1 MSRSNGSVELNTVSL
16 AGRPSLVEVDDMRFL
31 ILDAPKEHDLPQYLL
46 ECKKNNVVHLVRV
59 CQPTYNAEHVE
70 SAGIH
75 MHEMEYADGSHPP
88 QEVIDKWL
96 DVVEQTFSAKAVA
109 KADEKPC
116 IAVHCVAGLG
126 RAPVLVAIALIEF
139 AALEPTEAVTLIRKQ
154 RRGAIN
160 SKQLQYLESYVATR
174 AGGACSCVIM

>member
-1 MSRSNGSVELNTVSL
+1 MARNNGNADLNTVNL
-16 AGRPSLVEVDDMRFL
+16 AGRPSLVEVDNMRFL
-31 ILDAPKEHDLPQYLL
+31 ILDAPKEDDLPQYLL

-59 CQPTYNAEHVE
+59 CQQTYNAQQVE
-70 SAGIH
+70 SAGIC

-96 DVVEQTFSAKAVA
+96 DVVEDTFSRKAMI
-109 KADEKPC
+109 KPDEKPC

-126 RAPVLVAIALIEF
+126 RAPVLVAIALVEF
-139 AALEPTEAVTLIRKQ
+139 AALEPAEAVEVIRKQ

-160 SKQLQYLESYVATR
+160 TKQLSYLEHYVPTR
-174 AGGACSCVIM
+174 GAGACACIIL